1 MSNINFEEDKY
12 RVRRS
17 VYPTNRVKHGIRQ
30 VLFPYDLSMSIELIK
45 FSVEVLNE

>member
-1 MSNINFEEDKY
+1 MKIISLIKIKH

-30 VLFPYDLSMSIELIK
+30 VLFPYGIIMEEEYINFYK
-45 FSVEVLNE
+45 K